1 MSEKNSDRHLAEASG
16 GSLNTSVMFSLYF
29 AMAVTGAGQT
39 VVFAII
45 PMLGRKLG
53 LHELVFTMPYTSWRL
68 EPREMAITA
77 LSALSALA
85 FSLSAPLW
93 GGLSDRVGRKP
104 VILVGLFGY
113 AIGTLVFNG
122 VAWLG
127 LQGVM
132 AGVLLYLLLAA
143 SRVFH
148 SAVMSAT
155 HPAVSAFVV
164 DVTSLSERTKG
175 MVKLQA
181 FNQLGVM
188 IGPALAWFVSI
199 SFLAPLM
206 IQAGLMALSALI
218 VWRYLPSADAH
229 RVAAPSGNEALQTPP
244 ASSMSYLDPR
254 YRVFL
259 FLAFAVFSMVGMV
272 QQTLGFYFQDRL
284 GLNGVQAAQY
294 FSAAMV
300 VSSAAMLA
308 AQYIVVRYFTGLP
321 MKLVLWGLPFC
332 LVSFVLLA
340 NAHTLQSLLV
350 AIALFGFGMGQTTPG
365 FNASATLV
373 VEPHEQGEL
382 AGMMGAMI
390 GLGFVSGPLLGGYLY
405 KLSPSYPY
413 WFAAVASVFV
423 IVMVIRVERRLRGQR
438 KLSV

>member
-1 MSEKNSDRHLAEASG
+1 MSEQHSDRHLVEMSG
-16 GSLNTSVMFSLYF
+16 GSLNTSMMFSLYF
-29 AMAVTGAGQT
+29 AMMVTGAGQT

-53 LHELVFTMPYTSWRL
+53 LHELVFTLPYTSWQL

-77 LSALSALA
+77 LSALSALV
-85 FSLSAPLW
+85 FSLAAPLW
-93 GGLSDRVGRKP
+93 GGLSDRIGRKP

-127 LQGVM
+127 LQGMMGGVM
-132 AGVLLYLLLAA
+132 LYLLLAA

-218 VWRYLPSADAH
+218 AWRYLPSPVAD
-229 RVAAPSGNEALQTPP
+229 RAAAADSKSGLAKHSAP
-244 ASSMSYLDPR
+244 AMSYLDPR

-284 GLNGVQAAQY
+284 GLSGVQAAQY

-300 VSSAAMLA
+300 VSSAAMLVS
-308 AQYIVVRYFTGLP
+308 QYIVVRYFTGLP
-321 MKLVLWGLPFC
+321 LKLVLWGLPFC

-340 NAHTLQSLLV
+340 NAHTLPSLLV

-423 IVMVIRVERRLRGQR
+423 IALVMKIERGLRRQR
-438 KLSV
+438 TWSV

>member
-1 MSEKNSDRHLAEASG
+1 MPEKNSDRHLAEGAG
-16 GSLNTSVMFSLYF
+16 GSLNKPMMFSLYF
-29 AMAVTGAGQT
+29 AMMVTGAGQT

-53 LHELVFTMPYTSWRL
+53 LHELVFTVPFTTWRL
-68 EPREMAITA
+68 EPQEMAITA
-77 LSALSALA
+77 LSALSALV
-85 FSLSAPLW
+85 FSLAAPLW
-93 GGLSDRVGRKP
+93 GGLSDRIGRKP

-127 LQGVM
+127 LQGALV
-132 AGVLLYLLLAA
+132 GVLLYLLLAA

-155 HPAVSAFVV
+155 HPAVSALIV

-218 VWRYLPSADAH
+218 AWRYLPSADVH
-229 RVAAPSGNEALQTPP
+229 RIAAPNGNTGAPGHP
-244 ASSMSYLDPR
+244 APSMSYLDPR
-254 YRVFL
+254 YRIFL
-259 FLAFAVFSMVGMV
+259 LLAFAVFSMVGMV

-284 GLNGVQAAQY
+284 GLDGVQAAQY

-300 VSSAAMLA
+300 VSSVAMLV

-321 MKLVLWGLPFC
+321 LKLVIWGLPFC

-340 NAHTLQSLLV
+340 NAHTLPMLLV

-373 VEPHEQGEL
+373 VEPHEQGGL

-413 WFAAVASVFV
+413 WFAAAASVLV
-423 IVMVIRVERRLRGQR
+423 IAMVVRVERSLRR
-438 KLSV
+438 RRNLSV